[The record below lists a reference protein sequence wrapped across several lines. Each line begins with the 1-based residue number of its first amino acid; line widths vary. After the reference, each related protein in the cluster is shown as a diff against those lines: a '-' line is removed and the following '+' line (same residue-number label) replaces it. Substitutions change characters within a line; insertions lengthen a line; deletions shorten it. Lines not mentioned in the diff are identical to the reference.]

1 MKFKPNYKNSLTRYI
16 FVIAE
21 KNEDNTLENFED
33 PCYVTKLV
41 TEKPDGIKVI
51 NKYDIGENE
60 YINVELGL
68 SDFLTPQTEY
78 IVSIISQELRFE
90 KKINFYESKTFEY
103 TLEAEVIDI
112 EKEQELN
119 FDNNK
124 VYFKLTA

>member
-1 MKFKPNYKNSLTRYI
+1 M
-16 FVIAE
+16 
-21 KNEDNTLENFED
+21 ENFED

-60 YINVELGL
+60 YINVELDL

-90 KKINFYESKTFEY
+90 KKN
-103 TLEAEVIDI
+103 
-112 EKEQELN
+112 
-119 FDNNK
+119 
-124 VYFKLTA
+124 